1 MRVNLVCSHFTDL
14 DITRAIIKGNGI
26 GSALHTNSNIT
37 QINSMKYFA
46 RDAEDVPAD
55 VRLELTSQP
64 LQVKLL
70 ILSEAKYLYLNNS
83 EILLPRW
90 RSLSE

>member
-1 MRVNLVCSHFTDL
+1 
-14 DITRAIIKGNGI
+14 
-26 GSALHTNSNIT
+26 
-37 QINSMKYFA
+37 MKYFA

-83 EILLPRW
+83 EILLLAGARYQND
-90 RSLSE
+90 